1 MKLLHPLMLCTLR
14 NNMQFKAIHIEGS
27 INMRADA
34 LSRFQ
39 MSPFRE
45 VASNADHHHAET
57 PIEFLNIIF
66 FLENSLAPSTV
77 KKYQKG
83 LKLFGYFR
91 KEFGLKDIWPVPLQE
106 FFFNISHLFNSG
118 RSYSTV
124 SCYLA
129 GLSFQN
135 KVYNFEDNTQRL
147 IHNHWLSI
155 IHYDCQP
162 LAQYNSLWCT

>member
-1 MKLLHPLMLCTLR
+1 M
-14 NNMQFKAIHIEGS
+14 
-27 INMRADA
+27 
-34 LSRFQ
+34 
-39 MSPFRE
+39 
-45 VASNADHHHAET
+45 
-57 PIEFLNIIF
+57 IF
-66 FLENSLAPSTV
+66 FLDNSLAPSTV
-77 KKYQKG
+77 KTYQKG

-106 FFFNISHLFNSG
+106 FFFYISHLFNSG

-124 SCYLA
+124 SCYLV

-162 LAQYNSLWCT
+162 LAQHNSPWCTSIGIEYHTMIHNHWLSITLHD

>member
-1 MKLLHPLMLCTLR
+1 
-14 NNMQFKAIHIEGS
+14 
-27 INMRADA
+27 
-34 LSRFQ
+34 

-45 VASNADHHHAET
+45 VASNADQHHAET
-57 PIEFLNIIF
+57 PIEFMNIISSMNFF
-66 FLENSLAPSTV
+66 FLDNSLAPSTV
-77 KKYQKG
+77 KTYQQG

-91 KEFGLKDIWPVPLQE
+91 KEFGLKDIWLVPLQE
-106 FFFNISHLFNSG
+106 IIFYISHLFNSG

-129 GLSFQN
+129 GLSFHN
-135 KVYNFEDNTQRL
+135 NVYNFEDNIQRL

-162 LAQYNSLWCT
+162 LAQHNSPWCTSIGTEYHTMIHSHWFSITHTVSEPLALHNTP